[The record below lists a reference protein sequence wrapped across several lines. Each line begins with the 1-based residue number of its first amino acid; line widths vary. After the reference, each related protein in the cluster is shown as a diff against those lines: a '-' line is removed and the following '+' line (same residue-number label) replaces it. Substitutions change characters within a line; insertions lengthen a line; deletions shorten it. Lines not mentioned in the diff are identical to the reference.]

1 MKLFE
6 PITIKNMTLPNRIVY
21 PAIQLNL
28 GMSNRRARAYFSE
41 RARGGAGLIL
51 TGDTSID
58 NFACEDLW
66 GGTRGFHDFV
76 KRVKVFTDGI
86 HAAGSKVSIQLW
98 QNNRYP
104 QGKGT
109 QVSSKEVY
117 PEAGDRVAPS
127 AREDMRAL
135 TLVEIDSII
144 YRFAKSAYFAREAG
158 FDSIEIHGAH
168 TYLLAQFANPD
179 LNQRTDQFGV
189 DLNGRMKFGLD
200 IVKATRSF
208 VGPDYPIMFRLGV
221 MEIDGQVHPDSI
233 TYARELEKAGV
244 DLLDIST
251 SGWCPIPIA
260 PPKKYP
266 MGTFVYLA
274 EPVKKAVNIP
284 VIAVGRINTAAV
296 AESILTG
303 GKADLVAI
311 GRQLITDPYWPQKVK
326 DGRIQDIVACD
337 SCNINCY
344 APAFER
350 NLPADAPLCRNNS
363 RAGNEWALKEPNTA
377 A

>member
-6 PITIKNMTLPNRIVY
+6 PITIRNMTVPNRIVY
-21 PAIQLNL
+21 PAIQLNV
-28 GMSNRRARAYFSE
+28 GMNSRRARAFFSE
-41 RARGGAGLIL
+41 RARGGTGLIL

-66 GGTRGFHDFV
+66 GGTSGFNDFIN
-76 KRVKVFTDGI
+76 RLKVFTGDV
-86 HAAGSKVSIQLW
+86 HAAGGKIVVQLW

-117 PEAGDRVAPS
+117 PDAGVRVAPS

-135 TLVEIDSII
+135 TTIEIDSII
-144 YRFAKSAYFAREAG
+144 YRFAKGAYFAREAG

-168 TYLLAQFANPD
+168 TYLLSQFANAD
-179 LNQRTDQFGV
+179 INKRTDQFGGS
-189 DLNGRMKFGLD
+189 LEGRMKFGLD
-200 IVKATRSF
+200 IVRATRAF

-221 MEIDGQVHPDSI
+221 MEENGKAHPESI
-233 TYARELEKAGV
+233 IYAKELEKAGV

-251 SGWCPIPIA
+251 GGWGPIPIS

-274 EPVKKAVNIP
+274 EAVKKAVNIP
-284 VIAVGRINTAAV
+284 VIAVGRINTPEV
-296 AESILTG
+296 AESILEKG
-303 GKADLVAI
+303 QADMVAI
-311 GRQLITDPYWPQKVK
+311 GRQLIADPYWPQKVK
-326 DGRIQDIVACD
+326 EGRFKDVVKCD

-350 NLPADAPLCRNNS
+350 KLPPDAPLCKNNP
-363 RAGNEWALKEPNTA
+363 RAGKEWEATK
-377 A
+377 